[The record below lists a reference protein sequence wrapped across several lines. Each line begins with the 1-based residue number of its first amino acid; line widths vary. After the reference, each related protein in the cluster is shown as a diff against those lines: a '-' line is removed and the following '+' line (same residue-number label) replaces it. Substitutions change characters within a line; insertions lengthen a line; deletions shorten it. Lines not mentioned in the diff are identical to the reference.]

1 MPKVWKIADKVS
13 DDLVKQLLHNRGVKT
28 EQDKE
33 KFFNPKLS
41 DFEKD
46 LNIAGIDQAVK
57 RIKKAIASNELIV
70 VHGDY
75 DVDGICGSAIL
86 YLGLTSK
93 GVKVLPYIPHREKEG
108 YGLSKQGVDFAKD
121 AGAKL
126 LITVDCGIVSFEA
139 VDYAKKVRLDVILTD
154 HHQMAETAPSADVII
169 HSTKM
174 CGTAVAWCLLRK
186 IVSENTANE
195 LLDYVAIATVC
206 DLMPLQ
212 GVNRCFVKLGLKQLK
227 QTKRVGFLSLCNEA
241 GISPNQTDTYHIGY
255 VIGPRL
261 NAIGRLEHALDGLR
275 LLCTKDPVKAKRLAR
290 VLSDANDQRRQLTQ
304 DATSEARDM
313 IISQKLHEQKIII
326 LSSRKW
332 LSGIIGLVAGRVCEE
347 FNVASVAISEGED
360 ISRGSARGVNGL
372 NIVETLR
379 SCSDVLINVGGHE
392 GAAGF
397 TIETSKIEIFKQRL
411 RESLSKKEHQVSE
424 PVLNI
429 DAEVQIIK
437 LNKDLYDKLQQF
449 APFGLGN
456 PQPVLASTEVQ
467 INDLRTVGENKHL
480 KFRVDNLDAIAFGMG
495 DMAKTLLVCHE
506 RDRRIDLAY
515 HLEIDNYNLSRAK
528 ISSYAYNGFEKLQL
542 KVKDI
547 RIR

>member
-13 DDLVKQLLHNRGVKT
+13 DDLVEQLLHNRGVQT

-41 DFEKD
+41 DFAKD
-46 LNIAGIDQAVK
+46 LNIAGIDQGVK
-57 RIKKAIASNELIV
+57 RIKKAITNNELIV

-75 DVDGICGSAIL
+75 DVDGICGAAIL
-86 YLGLTSK
+86 YLGLTSA
-93 GVKVLPYIPHREKEG
+93 GAKVLPYIPHREKEG
-108 YGLSKQGVDFAKD
+108 YGLSKIGVDFAKD
-121 AGAKL
+121 AGARL

-139 VDYAKKVRLDVILTD
+139 VDHAKKLGLDVILTD
-154 HHQMAETAPSADVII
+154 HHQMAEVAPSADVII
-169 HSTKM
+169 HSTKI
-174 CGTAVAWCLLRK
+174 CGTAVAWCLLKR
-186 IVSENTANE
+186 VVGENAAND
-195 LLDYVAIATVC
+195 LLDYVAIATIC

-212 GVNRCFVKLGLKQLK
+212 GVNRCLVKLGLKFIK
-227 QTKRVGFLSLCNEA
+227 QTKRVGLLSLCNES
-241 GISPNQTDTYHIGY
+241 GILPSQIDTYHIGY

-275 LLCTKDPVKAKRLAR
+275 LLCTKDPVKAKKLAM
-290 VLSDANDQRRQLTQ
+290 VLSDANDQRKRLTQ

-313 IISQKLHEQKIII
+313 IISQKLHKQKIII

-347 FNVASVAISEGED
+347 FNVASVAISEGEG
-360 ISRGSARGVNGL
+360 ISKGSARSVNGL

-397 TIETSKIEIFKQRL
+397 TIETKKIEIFKQRL
-411 RESLSKKEHQVSE
+411 KESLSKKDHHVSE
-424 PVLNI
+424 SALNI
-429 DAEVQIIK
+429 DAEVQITS
-437 LNKDLYDKLQQF
+437 LSRGLYDKLQQF

-456 PQPVLASTEVQ
+456 PAPILASFNVRAGD
-467 INDLRTVGENKHL
+467 IKTVGEGKHL
-480 KFRVDNLDAIAFGMG
+480 KFKAEGIDTIAFGMG
-495 DMAKTLLVCHE
+495 DMARILLACPEQSRGVN
-506 RDRRIDLAY
+506 LAY
-515 HLEIDNYNLSRAK
+515 HLEIDDYG
-528 ISSYAYNGFEKLQL
+528 GFEQLQL

-547 RIR
+547 QLKGRLLGVSKLK